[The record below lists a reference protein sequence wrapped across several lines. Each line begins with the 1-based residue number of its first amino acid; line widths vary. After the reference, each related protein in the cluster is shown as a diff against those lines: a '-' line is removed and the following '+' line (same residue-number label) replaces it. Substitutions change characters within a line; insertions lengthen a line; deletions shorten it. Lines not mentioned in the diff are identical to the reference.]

1 MASMKPGGT
10 KFGRDIDNDLLEWG
24 SRPERE
30 VIPDRLRELAMQL
43 REALIKARSNDRPPA
58 GD

>member
-1 MASMKPGGT
+1 MKPGGT